1 MEFCPGGDLFKFLMK
16 AEGMHPLF
24 ARQLIEQICMGL
36 VELKKKA
43 LIHRDLKTANI
54 MMRTNQD
61 PAIIDFGYCEMIM
74 GKRPMIQYNV
84 GSPSYMAP

>member
-1 MEFCPGGDLFKFLMK
+1 MK

-43 LIHRDLKTANI
+43 LIHRDLKT
-54 MMRTNQD
+54 
-61 PAIIDFGYCEMIM
+61 
-74 GKRPMIQYNV
+74 
-84 GSPSYMAP
+84 